1 MRHLLALLCLL
12 LSVTVSAAP
21 DVRVRSS
28 LVGED
33 AAVVGGTLQ
42 LQVDVLVDTW
52 FTAAP
57 VLPKLELDG
66 ALVSDPSSEA
76 THLNEQIDGKAFFGL
91 RFIYQIT
98 PQRAQRFDIPSLA
111 IQVQPGQGTGPVTV
125 NSPPQSFSAR
135 ELQGEASE
143 HGLVARKLAFT
154 QEVVRSHEPLR
165 VGDSVT
171 RRLHVR
177 AEGAQAML
185 IPPPVFVDIDGL
197 KRYVQTPV
205 VQPMSDGRGGIVG
218 GSRDDT
224 VTYVI
229 GESGD
234 FRLPEIELPWWDIA
248 AGQARSV
255 KVPSV
260 EFQAKAG
267 AGYQAPFSITD
278 DLRALGQQAQVR
290 IAGHWL
296 ALAAVL
302 LVGIPLLYFGRSWA
316 KEALGF
322 WRQWRARRHQQ
333 WLDSPEYAW
342 RLAQRQLSARPAQ
355 LGGLYLW
362 LRRRTGSREI
372 VGFFRN
378 QSVEQANRLLALFRI
393 RYGARQPDKEEGA
406 SAALPQA
413 LAEMRQALRERPE
426 NRRSRQ
432 SLRSLNPGGRR

>member
-1 MRHLLALLCLL
+1 MRHLIALLCLL
-12 LSVTVSAAP
+12 LPLAVSAAP

-28 LVGED
+28 LVGAD

-66 ALVSDPSSEA
+66 ALVSAPNSEA

-98 PQRAQRFDIPSLA
+98 PQRAQRFDIPALA

-125 NSPPQSFSAR
+125 NSQPQSFSAR
-135 ELQGEASE
+135 ELQGDAGE
-143 HGLVARKLAFT
+143 HGLVAQQLEFT
-154 QEVVRSHEPLR
+154 QEVLHSHGPLR

-185 IPPPVFVDIDGL
+185 IPPPVFVEIDGL
-197 KRYVQTPV
+197 KRYVKTPA
-205 VQPMSDGRGGIVG
+205 VQPMSDGRGGVIG

-229 GESGD
+229 GDSGD
-234 FRLPEIELPWWDIA
+234 FKLPEIELHWWDIA
-248 AGQARSV
+248 AGQARST
-255 KVPSV
+255 KVPAV
-260 EFQAKAG
+260 EFSAKAG
-267 AGYQAPFSITD
+267 ASYRAPFSITD

-296 ALAAVL
+296 VLAIVL
-302 LVGIPLLYFGRSWA
+302 LVGTPLLYFGRSWA
-316 KEALGF
+316 KDLLGL
-322 WRQWRARRHQQ
+322 WRQWRERRRQQ

-342 RLAQRQLSARPAQ
+342 RLAKRQLTARPAQ
-355 LGGLYLW
+355 LDGLYLW
-362 LRRRTGSREI
+362 LRRRTGSREL
-372 VGFFRN
+372 VRFFRL
-378 QSVEQANRLLALFRI
+378 QSVGNSNRLLAFFRS
-393 RYGARQPDKEEGA
+393 RYARGRQEGA
-406 SAALPQA
+406 MGDELQQALPE
-413 LAEMRQALRERPE
+413 LRQAVYGQSKKAWP
-426 NRRSRQ
+426 NRA
-432 SLRSLNPGGRR
+432 LKSLNPGGRR